1 MLQFRENAGSPKS
14 DLNIYFLFSEKEL
27 GSALK
32 NRVGQET
39 ENTGIILYGLSYLL
53 AEKLVL
59 LLE

>member
-1 MLQFRENAGSPKS
+1 MLQFRENDGSPKS
-14 DLNIYFLFSEKEL
+14 DLNIFFLFSEKEL

>member
-1 MLQFRENAGSPKS
+1 
-14 DLNIYFLFSEKEL
+14 LNIFFLFSEKEL